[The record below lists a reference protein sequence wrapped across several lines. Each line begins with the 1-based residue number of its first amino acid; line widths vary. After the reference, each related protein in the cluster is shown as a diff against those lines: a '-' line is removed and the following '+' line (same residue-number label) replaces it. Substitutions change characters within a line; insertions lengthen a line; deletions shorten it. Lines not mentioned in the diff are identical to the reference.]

1 MSWFTNLGIAKK
13 LLISNL
19 ILGLFIV
26 TLALVSTSRIQL
38 IGQKVSSMEEI
49 IHSLDLLLQADRD
62 LYQALVAERSMIFS
76 KPGSDEFQSLVTS
89 HSENIQQARD
99 RVGKSLAT
107 FSDKTMEELNV
118 VYEQHRDAWEVLTN
132 TIRAEREA
140 DTRAGRRTAMDLS
153 FGSAGQ
159 EFELMRE
166 QIDSMV
172 EHLEAISN
180 DTVAE
185 AAGSVES
192 GRNTV
197 LTLLAIVL
205 ILGALI
211 AYIFPR
217 LIVGPMREMTERI
230 RELAGGGG
238 DLTALVRIKSQD
250 EVGQM
255 GEAVNDFIGGLRGLL
270 QQIIELGQRFTD
282 QASRLSDVSD
292 RNNQSTEGA
301 TVETNMLATSITE
314 MSASVQ
320 EVAMNASGAANQANT
335 ANESSMQGKQIV
347 DSTKAVI
354 NALSDEVQKSASAI
368 DKLKT
373 DAASIDDVVNVIR
386 GIAEQTNLLALN
398 AAIEAARAGEQGRG
412 FAVVADEV
420 RALAS
425 RTQASTEEIQQ
436 MIEELQASAGQ
447 AVDVMAHGKHSAEKA
462 VDQASQAESSLDEV
476 NASISLM
483 ADMNTQIAAAAEQQS
498 AVSGEISENAN
509 KLAMYTQEASQLSD
523 EVRAAA
529 QDISETSSMLSS
541 RLANFKV

>member
-76 KPGSDEFQSLVTS
+76 KAGSDDFESLVTS
-89 HSENIQQARD
+89 HAENIQQARD

-153 FGSAGQ
+153 FGSASQ

-172 EHLEAISN
+172 EHLESISN
-180 DTVAE
+180 DTAAE

-270 QQIIELGQRFTD
+270 QQIIELGQRFNE

-292 RNNQSTEGA
+292 KNNQSTEGA

-320 EVAMNASGAANQANT
+320 EVAMNASGAANQAHT
-335 ANESSMQGKQIV
+335 ANEASSKGKQIV

>member
-76 KPGSDEFQSLVTS
+76 KPGSDDFQSLVTS

-99 RVGKSLAT
+99 RVGKSLAM

-172 EHLEAISN
+172 EHLESISN

>member
-211 AYIFPR
+211 AYVFPR